1 MSDLISEDTTISA
14 DGAVTGTLKYIDKM
28 DSFGEGEN
36 SGHYFPVTLAS
47 KYAGKDITVKG
58 KKTTTAQD
66 LEWLLYVADTSSKFT
81 FETVEDGVF
90 LTLTFTGATLE
101 PNKILAAAGTPVTTV
116 KRRKTAATVK

>member
-1 MSDLISEDTTISA
+1 MSDLISEDTAISA
-14 DGAVTGTLKYIDKM
+14 DGAVTGTLHYVESM
-28 DSFGEGEN
+28 ESFPEGEN
-36 SGHYFPVTLAS
+36 SGHYMPVTLDS

-66 LEWLLYVADTSSKFT
+66 LDWLLYVADTSSKFT

-101 PNKILAAAGTPVTTV
+101 PNKIMAAAGTPVATV
-116 KRRKTAATVK
+116 KRRKATATK